1 MRQIIAFIS
10 LTLDGVMQAPGRAD
24 EDTRGGFQHG
34 GWAVPYQAMASG
46 GELMMSSDALLFGR
60 RTYEDFYGFWPHQ
73 GDNYFTGVLNN
84 IQKYVASNT
93 LTAPLAWQNSTL
105 LNGELAAK
113 LREIKAGPGKDIVIL
128 GSGDLIQNLMP
139 HGLIDRYVL
148 MIHPLVLGSGRRL
161 FPEGGIPA
169 TLKLTD
175 TKSTDTGVIVAT
187 YERAG

>member
-1 MRQIIAFIS
+1 MRQIIAFIN

-46 GELMMSSDALLFGR
+46 GDLMMSTDTMLFGR

-73 GDNYFTGVLNN
+73 GDNFFTGVLNN
-84 IQKYVASNT
+84 MPKIVASNT
-93 LTAPLAWQNSTL
+93 LKAPLAWQNSTL
-105 LNGELAAK
+105 LNGDIAAK
-113 LREIKAGPGKDIVIL
+113 LREIKAGPGKGIVIL

-139 HGLIDRYVL
+139 HGLVDRYVL

-161 FPEGGIPA
+161 FPESGVPA
-169 TLKLTD
+169 SLRLTD
-175 TKSTDTGVIVAT
+175 SKSTDTGVIVAT
-187 YERAG
+187 YEKAG

>member
-73 GDNYFTGVLNN
+73 GDNFFTGVLNN
-84 IQKYVASNT
+84 MQKYVASNT
-93 LTAPLAWQNSTL
+93 LTEPLAWQNSTL

-139 HGLIDRYVL
+139 HGLVDRYVL
-148 MIHPLVLGSGRRL
+148 MIYPLVLGSGRRL